1 MIKKLRMIL
10 VRLHYIFSFTCRYMQ
25 NQFLV
30 IFLILIFST
39 STIGQ
44 SLAENYDINL
54 DTTFYEKSDIISIWG
69 NAEPNSQ
76 STVFVSIKDDGGNIV
91 WTERLSL
98 DEDGQFSTLVI
109 AGFSGWASSGNYQ
122 VILESGQV
130 IKTKSFFYDAGPQV
144 NPPSV
149 VDEYYISQDD
159 LILMFTI
166 AIIIVAGIFVY
177 LARNILL
184 RKKTKYDETDLD
196 SQKDRDYEKY
206 HSDWTDEDIFG
217 SRKSTINAKEFREMY
232 NDKSLP
238 DYYSILNISDN
249 ASSLEIKNQYRKL
262 AKQFHPDRNKDSS
275 EKKMAEINSAYEVL
289 SDKKL
294 KEEYDKFY
302 KLI

>member
-1 MIKKLRMIL
+1 MK
-10 VRLHYIFSFTCRYMQ
+10 
-25 NQFLV
+25 NQFLI
-30 IFLILIFST
+30 IFLLLTFSM
-39 STIGQ
+39 SVIGE
-44 SLAENYDINL
+44 SFADDFDINL
-54 DTTFYEKSDIISIWG
+54 DSTFYEKSDIISIWG
-69 NAEPNSQ
+69 NTQPNSQ
-76 STVFVSIKDDGGNIV
+76 NSVFVSIEDDNGNTV

-98 DEDGQFSTLVI
+98 NEKGEFSTLVI
-109 AGFSGWASSGNYQ
+109 AGISDWSSSGNYQ

-130 IKTKSFFYDAGPQV
+130 VKTKSFFYDSGPQV

-149 VDEYYISQDD
+149 VDEYYITQDD
-159 LILMFTI
+159 LILTFTI
-166 AIIIVAGIFVY
+166 ASIIVAGIFVY

-184 RKKTKYDETDLD
+184 RKKTKYDETNLD

-206 HSDWTDEDIFG
+206 HSDWTDEDIFD

-238 DYYSILNISDN
+238 DYYSILDISNN

-275 EKKMAEINSAYEVL
+275 EEKMAEINKAYEVL

-294 KEEYDKFY
+294 KDAYDKFF